1 MNGNAKIFETRISD
15 RHHSES
21 HFPDNS
27 FLDSPVVLGSPKL
40 DVSLTHEFSQE
51 EWCQENEL
59 AAGDF
64 VTHQEVLRLATAAG
78 N

>member
-1 MNGNAKIFETRISD
+1 MNGNAKIFETRIRD
-15 RHHSES
+15 RHHFES

-27 FLDSPVVLGSPKL
+27 FLDSPVVDGSPKL

-59 AAGDF
+59 AAEDF